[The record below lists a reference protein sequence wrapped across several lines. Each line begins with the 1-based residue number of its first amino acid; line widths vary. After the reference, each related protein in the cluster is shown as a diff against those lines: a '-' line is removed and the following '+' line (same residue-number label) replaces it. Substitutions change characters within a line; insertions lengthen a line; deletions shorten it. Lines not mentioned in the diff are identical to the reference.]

1 MAQTLTCVISAAA
14 ERRQRICVCAGEQEM
29 DGAEKILFLIGRHC
43 YPPNRT
49 LRPLKSAERRAWPAN
64 PRRRPKLYGSS

>member
-43 YPPNRT
+43 YPPNPTRD
-49 LRPLKSAERRAWPAN
+49 PLSKVAIRAELEYPL
-64 PRRRPKLYGSS
+64 PQS